1 MLRIGVLISGGGT
14 NLQALID
21 AIEDGTLDA
30 RITKVIADRPA
41 GGLKRAAAA
50 GIPAAMLERN
60 IYGKDLSGRIM
71 KELKGEA
78 DIVVLA
84 GFLSI
89 LDSSFVEAYRGRI
102 INIHPSLLPAYGGKG
117 MHGIHVHEAVIAA
130 GDKYSGCT
138 VHLVEEGVDTG
149 KILAQKKV
157 SVVPGDTPQSLA
169 RRILEEEHSLL
180 ISAVKNMAKSL
191 EDKQ

>member
-1 MLRIGVLISGGGT
+1 MFRIGVLISGGGT

-21 AIEDGTLDA
+21 AVEEGRLNA

-41 GGLKRAAAA
+41 GGLRRAAAA
-50 GIPAAMLERN
+50 GIPAVMLDRK

-71 KELKGEA
+71 KELGGKT
-78 DIVVLA
+78 DLVVLA

-89 LDSSFVEAYRGRI
+89 LNGSFTAAYRGRI
-102 INIHPSLLPAYGGKG
+102 INIHPSLLPAYGGMG
-117 MHGIHVHEAVIAA
+117 MHGIHVHEAVLAA
-130 GDKYSGCT
+130 GEKYSGCT

-157 SVVPGDTPQSLA
+157 SVLPSDTPQSLA

-180 ISAVKNMAKSL
+180 VSAVKNMINSL
-191 EDKQ
+191 EDK

>member
-1 MLRIGVLISGGGT
+1 MFRIDVLISGGGT

-21 AIEDGTLDA
+21 AVEEGRLNA

-41 GGLKRAAAA
+41 GGLRRAAAA
-50 GIPAAMLERN
+50 GIPAVMLDRK

-71 KELKGEA
+71 KELGGKT
-78 DIVVLA
+78 DLVVLA

-89 LDSSFVEAYRGRI
+89 LNGSFTAVYRGRI
-102 INIHPSLLPAYGGKG
+102 INIHPSLLPAYGGRG
-117 MHGIHVHEAVIAA
+117 MHGIHVHEAVLAA
-130 GDKYSGCT
+130 GEKYSGCT

-157 SVVPGDTPQSLA
+157 SVLPGDTPQSLA

-180 ISAVKNMAKSL
+180 VSAVKNMINSL
-191 EDKQ
+191 EDK

>member
-1 MLRIGVLISGGGT
+1 MLRIGVLVSGGGT

-21 AIEDGTLDA
+21 AVENGILDA
-30 RITKVIADRPA
+30 RITKVIADRRA
-41 GGLKRAAAA
+41 GGLERAAAA
-50 GIPAAMLERN
+50 GIPAVMLDRKV
-60 IYGKDLSGRIM
+60 YGKDLSGRIM
-71 KELKGEA
+71 DELKGEA
-78 DIVVLA
+78 DLVVLA

-89 LDSSFVEAYRGRI
+89 LDGSFTAAYRGRI
-102 INIHPSLLPAYGGKG
+102 INIHPSFLPAYGGKG

-157 SVVPGDTPQSLA
+157 RVIPGDTPQSLA
-169 RRILEEEHSLL
+169 QRILEEEHSLL
-180 ISAVKNMAKSL
+180 VSAVKNMAKSL
-191 EDKQ
+191 EDK

>member
-1 MLRIGVLISGGGT
+1 MFRIGVLISGGGT

-21 AIEDGTLDA
+21 AVEEGRVNA

-41 GGLKRAAAA
+41 GGLRRAAAA
-50 GIPAAMLERN
+50 GIPAVMLDRK

-71 KELKGEA
+71 KELGGKT
-78 DIVVLA
+78 DLVVLA

-89 LDSSFVEAYRGRI
+89 LNGSFTAAYRGRI
-102 INIHPSLLPAYGGKG
+102 INIHPSLLPAYGGRG
-117 MHGIHVHEAVIAA
+117 MHGIHVHEAVLAA
-130 GDKYSGCT
+130 GEKYSGCT

-157 SVVPGDTPQSLA
+157 SVLPGDTPQSLA

-180 ISAVKNMAKSL
+180 VSAVKNMINSL
-191 EDKQ
+191 EDK

>member
-21 AIEDGTLDA
+21 AVEDGILDA
-30 RITKVIADRPA
+30 RITKVIADRRA
-41 GGLKRAAAA
+41 GGLKRAASA
-50 GIPAAMLERN
+50 GIPAIMLDRT
-60 IYGKDLSGRIM
+60 IYGKELSERIM
-71 KELKGEA
+71 EELKGEA

-89 LDSSFVEAYRGRI
+89 LGSSFVKAYRGRI
-102 INIHPSLLPAYGGKG
+102 INIHPSLLPSYGGKG

-157 SVVPGDTPQSLA
+157 SVVPGDTPESLA
-169 RRILEEEHSLL
+169 KRILEEEHSLL
-180 ISAVKNMAKSL
+180 ISAVKNMAKSM